1 MSATPSKE
9 QEVDTKIEAKTV
21 SRKIMKKS
29 KKIGVEQALM
39 DAWKDK
45 RQAEEIKD
53 VDIVKNVMSK
63 AENKKGKS
71 AKLARQ
77 DSKPIDLQAVL
88 SDRGE
93 TMVLGMSTR
102 KKSDK
107 QPMGKTKSH
116 QVKIPAK
123 LEKAMTSKAMGQS
136 DIGGNPTSAEFKI
149 PGEKSEDLMTS
160 NLQSCDSKSSKAKRV
175 F

>member
-1 MSATPSKE
+1 MASPAKE

-21 SRKIMKKS
+21 SRKTMKKS

-45 RQAEEIKD
+45 RQAEEQKD
-53 VDIVKNVMSK
+53 VNIVKNVMSK
-63 AENKKGKS
+63 AENKKGKG

-88 SDRGE
+88 SDRADTNIG
-93 TMVLGMSTR
+93 LGISTR

-107 QPMGKTKSH
+107 
-116 QVKIPAK
+116 
-123 LEKAMTSKAMGQS
+123 
-136 DIGGNPTSAEFKI
+136 
-149 PGEKSEDLMTS
+149 
-160 NLQSCDSKSSKAKRV
+160 
-175 F
+175 

>member
-1 MSATPSKE
+1 MASPAKE

-21 SRKIMKKS
+21 SRKTMKKS

-45 RQAEEIKD
+45 RQAEEQKD
-53 VDIVKNVMSK
+53 VNIVKNVMSK
-63 AENKKGKS
+63 AENKKGKG

-88 SDRGE
+88 SDRAE
-93 TMVLGMSTR
+93 TTIGLRISTR

-107 QPMGKTKSH
+107 SLIGKTKSH
-116 QVKIPAK
+116 QVKVPTK
-123 LEKAMTSKAMGQS
+123 LEKAMTSMGSGLNEAGSNPNSALQTP
-136 DIGGNPTSAEFKI
+136 GG
-149 PGEKSEDLMTS
+149 KSGDLMSS
-160 NLQSCDSKSSKAKRV
+160 NL
-175 F
+175 